1 MKMVSEPRTDC
12 KTALRQVCTGRDG
25 GARYSAGV
33 CWYSVRPP
41 AARREAK
48 QGGNTVRSASSLMV
62 DSFSQGRGIVHR
74 DGFLFVLL
82 VMKIHLL
89 GLLPRYF
96 CHTSH
101 CLALTLT
108 ILYLP

>member
-41 AARREAK
+41 AVRREAK
-48 QGGNTVRSASSLMV
+48 QGGSTVRFASSLRLIP
-62 DSFSQGRGIVHR
+62 FPGGRGIIHQ
-74 DGFLFVLL
+74 DGFLFAPKGPFFLSCCQ
-82 VMKIHLL
+82 
-89 GLLPRYF
+89 PE
-96 CHTSH
+96 T
-101 CLALTLT
+101 LAISRTT
-108 ILYLP
+108 A

>member
-1 MKMVSEPRTDC
+1 MVSEPRTDC

-48 QGGNTVRSASSLMV
+48 QGGSTVRFASSLRLIP
-62 DSFSQGRGIVHR
+62 FPGGRGTIHQGRLFICPKR
-74 DGFLFVLL
+74 SLFPFVL
-82 VMKIHLL
+82 
-89 GLLPRYF
+89 
-96 CHTSH
+96 S
-101 CLALTLT
+101 A
-108 ILYLP
+108 

>member
-41 AARREAK
+41 AVRREAK
-48 QGGNTVRSASSLMV
+48 QGGSTVRFASSLMV
-62 DSFSQGRGIVHR
+62 DSLSRRKRNHSSGRLFICPKR
-74 DGFLFVLL
+74 SLFPFVL
-82 VMKIHLL
+82 
-89 GLLPRYF
+89 
-96 CHTSH
+96 S
-101 CLALTLT
+101 A
-108 ILYLP
+108 

>member
-1 MKMVSEPRTDC
+1 MVSEPRTDC

-74 DGFLFVLL
+74 DGFLFAQKEGSPMAEPIIQL
-82 VMKIHLL
+82 KHLTKRF
-89 GLLPRYF
+89 GGGEIGRA
-96 CHTSH
+96 HV
-101 CLALTLT
+101 
-108 ILYLP
+108 